1 MGDRVKMCD
10 KCNRLWG
17 GGTPGI
23 DEIDNL
29 KNCGGHFIDT
39 GIDFHEHLI
48 IENISKDREFF
59 LAMAKLKKDDIIE
72 YNAKMSQFKKQYD
85 EMIAERNKPK
95 CPKCGSENI
104 KSTRSGTLYE
114 VERLLVESKNHG
126 ELPKYLCLV
135 VVVLPPKGLQ

>member
-95 CPKCGSENI
+95 CPKCGSKNI
-104 KSTRSGTLYE
+104 TTG
-114 VERLLVESKNHG
+114 ERGFSFVTGFIGAGKTVNRCG
-126 ELPKYLCLV
+126 DCGYKWKPK
-135 VVVLPPKGLQ
+135 K